1 MMNLANQMQAFN
13 HSEFGKV
20 RTVLMEG
27 EPWLVGKDVALALGY
42 ADPSSA
48 VSKNVDSDDKT
59 TLLLEQDGSNYKSRT
74 TLVNE
79 SGLYALVLSSKL
91 PTAKKFKRWV
101 TSEVLPTIR
110 KHGAYLTPEKL
121 EEALLSPDT
130 LIRLATQIKAEREA
144 RAKAEEEKAR
154 LEEKIRLDAPSTAL
168 GEAIARVEDDI
179 SVRDFAGIL
188 RQAGIDTGEKRLF
201 KWLRAEGYL
210 CVRGDSRNM
219 PTQRALE
226 NGWIR
231 TQEYVIRDACG
242 AEKLCRVPRITGKGQ
257 RYFLSK
263 FRRAA

>member
-1 MMNLANQMQAFN
+1 MI
-13 HSEFGKV
+13 H
-20 RTVLMEG
+20 
-27 EPWLVGKDVALALGY
+27 
-42 ADPSSA
+42 
-48 VSKNVDSDDKT
+48 
-59 TLLLEQDGSNYKSRT
+59 
-74 TLVNE
+74 
-79 SGLYALVLSSKL
+79 
-91 PTAKKFKRWV
+91 
-101 TSEVLPTIR
+101 
-110 KHGAYLTPEKL
+110 
-121 EEALLSPDT
+121 
-130 LIRLATQIKAEREA
+130 LATQIKAEREA
-144 RAKAEEEKAR
+144 RVKAEEEKAR

-210 CVRGDSRNM
+210 CVRGDSRNQ
-219 PTQRALE
+219 PSQRALE

>member
-1 MMNLANQMQAFN
+1 MMNQMQAFN

-20 RTVLMEG
+20 RTVLVEG

-42 ADPSSA
+42 QNASKALADHVDDEDKLNNVSLSS
-48 VSKNVDSDDKT
+48 
-59 TLLLEQDGSNYKSRT
+59 LGQRGGWLI
-74 TLVNE
+74 NE

-144 RAKAEEEKAR
+144 RVKAEEEKAR

-210 CVRGDSRNM
+210 CVRGDSRNQ
-219 PTQRALE
+219 PSQRALE

>member
-42 ADPSSA
+42 QNASKALADHVDDEDKHYNGSLSS
-48 VSKNVDSDDKT
+48 
-59 TLLLEQDGSNYKSRT
+59 LGQRGGWLI
-74 TLVNE
+74 NE
-79 SGLYALVLSSKL
+79 AGLYALVLSSKL

-144 RAKAEEEKAR
+144 RVKAEEEKAR

-179 SVRDFAGIL
+179 GVRDFAGIL

-210 CVRGDSRNM
+210 CVRGDSRNQ
-219 PTQRALE
+219 PSQRALE